1 MTCPYRYIS
10 SWPLP
15 SYKFVPGKNIH
26 PNKPGGHMHGN
37 EELKAPPIDLTK
49 PEENNILRFSLD
61 LYNHQFFW
69 ESHVYLEAL
78 WNSHKRK
85 GPVADFLKGLIK
97 LGAAGV
103 KMNLGDPAQAREHL
117 DRARELLVSV
127 QNTEGNN
134 FLGFDLPTL
143 ITNIDSGAN
152 NFTINP
158 SWK

>member
-1 MTCPYRYIS
+1 MTSPYRYIS

-26 PNKPGGHMHGN
+26 PNKPGGHMHGSPV
-37 EELKAPPIDLTK
+37 LIAPPIDLNK
-49 PEENNILRFSLD
+49 PEENNFLRFSLD
-61 LYNHQFFW
+61 LYNHQFYW

-78 WNSHKRK
+78 WNSHKRN

-103 KMNLGDPAQAREHL
+103 KMNLGDHTEAREHL
-117 DRARELLVSV
+117 NRAKVLLESV
-127 QNTEGNN
+127 QSAEGNI
-134 FLGFDLPTL
+134 FLGFDLPAL
-143 ITNIDSGAN
+143 IVRIDSDADH
-152 NFTINP
+152 FIINP